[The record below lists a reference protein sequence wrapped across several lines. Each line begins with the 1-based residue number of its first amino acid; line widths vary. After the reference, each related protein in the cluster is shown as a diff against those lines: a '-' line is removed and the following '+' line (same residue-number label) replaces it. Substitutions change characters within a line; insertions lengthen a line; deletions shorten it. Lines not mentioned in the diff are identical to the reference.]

1 MKPLSLRDLSAK
13 MKHHLTYGDKVRLTN
28 YYIPRDFAGKD
39 GKPKVM
45 HWPKEQ
51 VIEDTVKAIKEKGS
65 KDGLKHHV
73 RMKM

>member
-1 MKPLSLRDLSAK
+1 

-65 KDGLKHHV
+65 KDGLRNNV